1 VRRHRRHE
9 ARAEDLDANSGGDIW
24 TDVKQQRSK
33 IVAVDQ
39 EESALWLLTKSNE
52 GFFNNAVGR
61 IAGVTPA
68 ETRAC
73 LLRAAA
79 DVFAARGY
87 EGTRVADIAA
97 AAGVSN
103 GALYAHFATKAELLV
118 AALRAHGRRVLADL
132 VAADLGRPVTELL
145 LQVGRCLPR
154 QHGGDSY
161 LAVEALMAARRDDEV
176 AELAR
181 EYTSERADW
190 LAALV
195 LAGQARGE
203 IDGGLSPHA
212 VAHFCLLLAF
222 GSSLLT
228 ADMHAVDD
236 AQWGALLARVVSA
249 LVPIP
254 PTTKPRR
261 STVKPPDRVG
271 PGRRGTGP

>member
-1 VRRHRRHE
+1 
-9 ARAEDLDANSGGDIW
+9 
-24 TDVKQQRSK
+24 VKRLRNK
-33 IVAVDQ
+33 IVSVGG
-39 EESALWLLTKSNE
+39 ERRALRLLTKSNE
-52 GFFNNAVGR
+52 GFFNYAMGR

-132 VAADLGRPVTELL
+132 VAADPGRPVTDLL

-154 QHGGDSY
+154 RHGGDSY
-161 LAVEALMAARRDDEV
+161 LAVEALIAARRDDEV
-176 AELAR
+176 AGLAR
-181 EYTSERADW
+181 EYTGERADW

-195 LAGQARGE
+195 LAGQASGE
-203 IDGGLSPHA
+203 LDPGLSPHA

-222 GSSLLT
+222 GSSVLT

-236 AQWGALLARVVSA
+236 AQWSALLARVVSA
-249 LVPIP
+249 LVPVP
-254 PTTKPRR
+254 PTPKP
-261 STVKPPDRVG
+261 G
-271 PGRRGTGP
+271 EAQ